1 MDRNLMWVR
10 AIKWWLKERD
20 CMKAFVLAAASNPC
34 LATAME
40 YMGTIQVM
48 KSEKKANWLR
58 EHCTDKA
65 KGLVILPVDLFE
77 HADNHEEGK
86 GKP

>member
-1 MDRNLMWVR
+1 
-10 AIKWWLKERD
+10 
-20 CMKAFVLAAASNPC
+20 
-34 LATAME
+34 ME